1 MGFVFSRKCHTI
13 KRSYY
18 LAGDSVVSHAQ
29 VTSHI
34 YDIIVVTLEQMKS
47 AHVSKMYVIAWLTVL
62 FRINSTSNACTTQVL
77 LQASSFTSAIIPGI

>member
-1 MGFVFSRKCHTI
+1 MI

-29 VTSHI
+29 VTIHI

-47 AHVSKMYVIAWLTVL
+47 AHVSKM
-62 FRINSTSNACTTQVL
+62 
-77 LQASSFTSAIIPGI
+77 